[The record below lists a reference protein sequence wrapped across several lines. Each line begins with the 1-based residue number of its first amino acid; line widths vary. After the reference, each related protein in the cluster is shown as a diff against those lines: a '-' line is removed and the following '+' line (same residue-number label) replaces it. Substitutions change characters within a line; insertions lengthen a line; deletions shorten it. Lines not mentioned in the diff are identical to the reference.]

1 MQDNPLWQYS
11 LAVYNRPGVES
22 LMIMLQDS
30 YQADVNMLLCCGW
43 LGREG
48 QQLSLDSM
56 RLLVDVSM
64 PWQQHCV
71 QPLRA
76 VRRFLKGKEDE
87 AFRDQVKAL
96 EIAAE
101 QRQQAMIYQQLQSL
115 NLLTADPATAVGE
128 NLSLYGTLLNPA
140 NQHGL
145 SQSLADLVE
154 LMRS

>member
-11 LAVYNRPGVES
+11 LAFYNRPGVES

-76 VRRFLKGKEDE
+76 CLLYTSPSP
-87 AFRDQVKAL
+87 RD
-96 EIAAE
+96 
-101 QRQQAMIYQQLQSL
+101 
-115 NLLTADPATAVGE
+115 
-128 NLSLYGTLLNPA
+128 LSTSRMPSSA
-140 NQHGL
+140 
-145 SQSLADLVE
+145 
-154 LMRS
+154 